1 MRTNFDPVDKH
12 TKDKSIS
19 AYERITTVF
28 FRSHHFVPLK
38 SISQRWLKDIT
49 VCTGCYD
56 SFDDL
61 WSCTQASA
69 PAVHLYL
76 AKFGASYM
84 YSRGSVAQKQARDK
98 PASIIAWT
106 NDRFQTLACDQSSSP
121 TQIPAAVTLSLT
133 RDLRFP
139 MKTSIAATLYLS
151 SSDAPPCCPEAQVLD
166 DGHHGAPQDPR
177 HLGTHRD
184 EMS

>member
-106 NDRFQTLACDQSSSP
+106 NDRFHTAIQFRDPDTSCSNTLLDQGP
-121 TQIPAAVTLSLT
+121 QIPDENEYSGNSFLAPA
-133 RDLRFP
+133 RGAIAGRR
-139 MKTSIAATLYLS
+139 TSRRS
-151 SSDAPPCCPEAQVLD
+151 SRSTSPWHSQ
-166 DGHHGAPQDPR
+166 R
-177 HLGTHRD
+177 
-184 EMS
+184 